1 MNDLYCLTNWHA
13 VIDILII
20 CITLSVVSVIM
31 NIVWL
36 IVILFFVFA
45 LSFGFVSKINISE
58 NMVTIK
64 YPYGFIKKDYTI
76 SFTDIDSVIYSVA
89 VTKATS
95 EYIKFN
101 FKDGGN
107 FKVTLDSGKVS
118 KEILKYIQSKGIRVE
133 VRGSENNSIEDLR

>member
-64 YPYGFIKKDYTI
+64 YPYGFIKKDHTI

-95 EYIKFN
+95 EYIKFS